1 MQEYRG
7 IEEEEEG
14 LAVLNGRYRW
24 MAMAAGTLVPE

>member
-7 IEEEEEG
+7 IEEEEG

-24 MAMAAGTLVPE
+24 MAMASGTLVPE